1 MMVMQPECDP
11 TRDREL
17 TAEERHLL
25 RWMLEHGGAEAAPFL
40 SQVDQVR
47 VTSFRCPCGCA
58 SINLRAPGRDEPSGG
73 IRPVAEFV
81 IRDGDEVSGA
91 FVYVQSGQLGG
102 IEVYGGTG
110 DAPKRLPSPAQL
122 HPWGG
127 PAAA

>member
-1 MMVMQPECDP
+1 MQRECDP
-11 TRDREL
+11 AADREL
-17 TAEERHLL
+17 TPGERHLV
-25 RWMLEHGGAEAAPFL
+25 RWMLEHGGDEAAPYL

-58 SINLRAPGRDEPSGG
+58 SINFRVPGHDGPSGG
-73 IRPVAEFV
+73 IRPVAEFE

-110 DAPKRLPSPAQL
+110 DAPKRLPSSSQL

-127 PAAA
+127 PTAA